1 MVLYRTILK
10 RAWKNTW
17 RHKYLWF
24 FGLFAAL
31 LGNGGELELIFRG
44 FNEPGQSSFYVGMQ
58 RILETGFFSKG
69 TLNNMGHMAG
79 EDPFSL
85 FLALMTLFI
94 ILISVLFLLWLSITS
109 QIAVVHN
116 TAKIKHDKKHDFKD
130 GVLTGMKKFWP
141 VLSLNITSRAAI
153 AIMFL
158 IIGLPLLLEIFK
170 NPRLINGWYIIMFI
184 IFIPFSLALSFLIKY
199 SIAFVVIK
207 GEKTIQA
214 IRSGW
219 NLFKNNWLI
228 SIEMAIILFFIN
240 FLVGLAVILLFLILA
255 VPFLFIILMF
265 SKMAFY
271 FNFWFIIVS
280 AIILFLIMIVFV
292 GAVLSTFQISSWTY
306 LFMELVGKGGE
317 SKISRMFNKK
327 IKERKT

>member
-1 MVLYRTILK
+1 MALYRTILK
-10 RAWKNTW
+10 RAWGNTW
-17 RHKYLWF
+17 QHKYLWF

-44 FNEPGQSSFYVGMQ
+44 FDEPGRNNLYAGMQ

-69 TLNNMGHMAG
+69 TLSNMGHMAQ

-85 FLALMTLFI
+85 FLALMTLFV
-94 ILISVLFLLWLSITS
+94 ILILGLFLLWLSITS
-109 QIAVVHN
+109 QVAIVHN
-116 TAKIKHDKKHDFKD
+116 TAKIKHDKEHDFKD
-130 GVLTGMKKFWP
+130 GILAGMKKFWP
-141 VLSLNITSRAAI
+141 VLSLNIISRVAA
-153 AIMFL
+153 AIMFF

-170 NPRLINGWYIIMFI
+170 NPELVNSWYIIMFI
-184 IFIPFSLALSFLIKY
+184 IFIPLSLMLSFLIKY

-207 GEKTIQA
+207 GQKTIHA
-214 IRSGW
+214 IKSGW

-240 FLVGLAVILLFLILA
+240 FLTGLAAILLFLILA

-292 GAVLSTFQISSWTY
+292 GAMLATFQISSWTY
-306 LFMELVGKGGE
+306 LFMELVGKGGV
-317 SKISRMFNKK
+317 SKITRIFNKK
-327 IKERKT
+327 IKKGEA